1 MGLFMIDEKKLLD
14 TLQQWHDDAVE
25 MKENAIGIN
34 SVIRY
39 ETEEFVLYK
48 IIDMINENKML
59 EWLQDEYVKFSRD
72 ELREYDDYIYRHLR
86 GKMDLIQDILIK
98 IKQGR
103 FNENQTKDV

>member
-1 MGLFMIDEKKLLD
+1 MIDEKNLLD
-14 TLQQWHDDAVE
+14 
-25 MKENAIGIN
+25 
-34 SVIRY
+34 
-39 ETEEFVLYK
+39 
-48 IIDMINENKML
+48 
-59 EWLQDEYVKFSRD
+59 WLQDEYGKFSRD